1 MKNNFDSKCYG
12 RRSLLSII
20 LIVVGVLVLACYLG
34 IHVKEKYMNDIYSE
48 QEPWVN
54 TSVNSRTGLLN
65 L

>member
-34 IHVKEKYMNDIYSE
+34 IHVKEKYMNDI
-48 QEPWVN
+48 VN
-54 TSVNSRTGLLN
+54 RSLGLIRQSIHELVY
-65 L
+65 